1 MSNSTPDQLVERVA
15 TVTFGRCFEVS
26 QIDWFVPLAEADE
39 EEYDYVDSC
48 SAVLNSGEEFEVS
61 VEGVA
66 VTYTVPATATKVEVS
81 EIMVEPAES
90 QSGQID
96 VLRYATFEV
105 TLNGDEQFDPALVD
119 WQCVLFGDEVV
130 GLTPVSYS
138 GDTDRLLFV
147 ESEPKDRSFFNWVE
161 DSFIG
166 FSSFDEMIENDI

>member
-1 MSNSTPDQLVERVA
+1 MNQETTPITRLA

-48 SAVLNSGEEFEVS
+48 PAVLNSGEEFEVS

-81 EIMVEPAES
+81 EVMVEPAEN

-105 TLNGDEQFDPALVD
+105 ELNGDEQFDPALVD
-119 WQCVLFGDEVV
+119 LQSVLFGDEVV

-147 ESEPKDRSFFNWVE
+147 ESDSKDRSFFNWVD
-161 DSFIG
+161 DSFTG
-166 FSSFDEMIENDI
+166 FSSFDEMVEEYT